1 MHVRDQILIQNLFDL
16 SLTIIMFML
25 LEFLMTNY
33 LYFIQHDDDF
43 FKLYVYKIL
52 YQIVKFNFVLKKSL
66 ELNIFTNNNLL
77 KCNSWIKSSLL
88 SYKGENL

>member
-1 MHVRDQILIQNLFDL
+1 
-16 SLTIIMFML
+16 MFML
-25 LEFLMTNY
+25 LELLMTNY
-33 LYFIQHDDDF
+33 LYFIQHDYGDF

-77 KCNSWIKSSLL
+77 ECNSWIKSSFIKL
-88 SYKGENL
+88 